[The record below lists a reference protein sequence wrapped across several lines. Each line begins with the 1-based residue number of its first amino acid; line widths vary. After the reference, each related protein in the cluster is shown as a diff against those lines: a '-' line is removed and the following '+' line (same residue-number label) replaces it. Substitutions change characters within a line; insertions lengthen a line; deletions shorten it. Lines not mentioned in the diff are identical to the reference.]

1 MIEQFVQT
9 WGYAAVFAGTFL
21 EGESVLIAAGFAA
34 HRGMLDLEIVFAV
47 AAFGSFLGDQF
58 CYLLG
63 RRHGGR
69 IMRRFPGFR
78 RRAARVRVLLRRHQ
92 LPFILSVRFLYGL
105 RVAGPIAIGMARIPW
120 VRFLALNA
128 LGAVVWAILIG
139 GAGYFF
145 GAVLEVMLADL
156 RRHEG
161 WMLVAILGIGVCTA
175 VVFFLRRTETRLTKT
190 R

>member
-34 HRGMLDLEIVFAV
+34 HRGMLDLAIVVAV
-47 AAFGSFLGDQF
+47 AA
-58 CYLLG
+58 C
-63 RRHGGR
+63 
-69 IMRRFPGFR
+69 
-78 RRAARVRVLLRRHQ
+78 VRVLLRRRQ

-145 GAVLEVMLADL
+145 GAALEVILADL

-161 WMLVAILGIGVCTA
+161 WIFGAILAMGAGTA
-175 VVFFLRRTETRLTKT
+175 LVLAARRSNHLK
-190 R
+190 